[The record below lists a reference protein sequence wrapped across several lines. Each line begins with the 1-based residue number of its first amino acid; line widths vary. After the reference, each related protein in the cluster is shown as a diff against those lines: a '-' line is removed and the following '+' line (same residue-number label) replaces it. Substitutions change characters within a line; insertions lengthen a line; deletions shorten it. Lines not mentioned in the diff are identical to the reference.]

1 MIHLGRTQEH
11 IHPEILVQPTL
22 TFPLSLPCSCVPLG
36 AVAVAV
42 AVAVRLAAVALEMKV
57 LFSKVC
63 HYNLFH
69 PKRPEHSILRDES
82 VCCGNPF
89 R

>member
-36 AVAVAV
+36 

-82 VCCGNPF
+82 VYCGNPF